1 MICIEENEIRFT
13 YFSYKKE
20 NTSIPFVLKLQ
31 NWRKHT
37 KTSIMDFKSFF
48 VCTAFILLVAL
59 LSEGSCKRLSLFHKQ
74 KRSAQAA
81 SVDWC
86 TSPFKNYA
94 KFSPRFLELYCPQ
107 WKYVEAIKISHI
119 TRKLEKNLW
128 KMWTENW

>member
-1 MICIEENEIRFT
+1 MYWREWNKIYLFFIQKRKYKHSFCFEIAELT
-13 YFSYKKE
+13 KAYK
-20 NTSIPFVLKLQ
+20 N
-31 NWRKHT
+31 
-37 KTSIMDFKSFF
+37 SIMDFKSFF

-107 WKYVEAIKISHI
+107 WKYVEAIKISRI